1 MTTVCQTCSRV
12 QQPEGFWLPVN
23 EPPQGAV
30 SHGLCPACAEAYRAN
45 LRALAAA
52 GDAPKRLQ
60 DYPWARAV
68 GCSALHPEDRD
79 SDGGARIVR
88 GEP

>member
-30 SHGLCPACAEAYRAN
+30 SHGSCPTCTAAYLAN
-45 LRALAAA
+45 LRVLADPAKF
-52 GDAPKRLQ
+52 KRPAWWQ
-60 DYPWARAV
+60 PV